1 MVRERE
7 KGRER
12 EKEEIVE
19 EKRCLSYV
27 TVFAHVLHFKI
38 KYVRVIRKY
47 ELSS

>member
-12 EKEEIVE
+12 E
-19 EKRCLSYV
+19 EKLWKKRDVYHTLPF
-27 TVFAHVLHFKI
+27 FAHVLHFKI
-38 KYVRVIRKY
+38 EYVRVIRKY